1 MDEDSSH
8 ISADRAISN
17 IKNLV
22 NNFNGDYRS
31 VTADNDADFYTFYSA
46 TNENL
51 EYLSMLGIDGK
62 DTLTVTGSG
71 DQALNLAFFG
81 ASSIETFDINQ
92 LTFFAL
98 DLKMAALMHLSRSE
112 FISFYS
118 MPNLFDKKLYQKL
131 RPYISEITRV
141 VFDTLLDS
149 IDLAYNYYDC
159 VEEPFYSGINITCN
173 NPYLSSEQAYLETRK
188 RMQSLKRPIVNRQ
201 CPVNKLDK
209 VFGPK
214 DVVLLSNILQY
225 CLEND
230 YKNQDY
236 NFDSE
241 AKKRDFVRSLANVL
255 KQDGIVSLLY
265 IYNPTYYD
273 KMIEEG
279 LKIKT
284 QCLPVLDKVHKNEM
298 HRVILAKKRDFPQ
311 FEK

>member
-112 FISFYS
+112 FF
-118 MPNLFDKKLYQKL
+118 L
-131 RPYISEITRV
+131 
-141 VFDTLLDS
+141 
-149 IDLAYNYYDC
+149 
-159 VEEPFYSGINITCN
+159 
-173 NPYLSSEQAYLETRK
+173 
-188 RMQSLKRPIVNRQ
+188 
-201 CPVNKLDK
+201 
-209 VFGPK
+209 
-214 DVVLLSNILQY
+214 
-225 CLEND
+225 
-230 YKNQDY
+230 
-236 NFDSE
+236 
-241 AKKRDFVRSLANVL
+241 
-255 KQDGIVSLLY
+255 
-265 IYNPTYYD
+265 
-273 KMIEEG
+273 
-279 LKIKT
+279 
-284 QCLPVLDKVHKNEM
+284 
-298 HRVILAKKRDFPQ
+298 
-311 FEK
+311 